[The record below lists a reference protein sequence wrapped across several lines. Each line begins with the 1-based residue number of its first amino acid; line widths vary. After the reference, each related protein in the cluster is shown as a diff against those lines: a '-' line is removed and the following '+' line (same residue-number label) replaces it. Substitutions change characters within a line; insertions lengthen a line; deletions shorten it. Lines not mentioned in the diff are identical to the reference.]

1 MVLCE
6 LSVLEKMGR
15 IVAVP
20 AAGVNRNNRPMHRVT
35 LIPGDGIGPE
45 VIEAARRA
53 LEATGVAFEWD
64 RQDAGAELFE
74 RAGDPMPASVIDSI
88 RERGVAL
95 KGPTSTPA
103 GKGFRSINLALR
115 QELDLYAGIRPCRAF
130 AGVASARPG
139 TDVVI
144 VRMNQEDLY
153 AGIEYGYDTPEAA
166 ALRELVAASDGVR
179 LGEDTGL
186 SIKPISLSASR
197 RVVRR
202 AFEYARANGRAKV
215 TAVHKATV
223 MHHTDGLFLR
233 AASEVAEEYG
243 DVEYEHRLVDSMAA
257 ELVARPER
265 CDVLVMPVL
274 YGDILSDIGAA
285 LIGGLGMAPGCSVSD
300 RHALFEAVHG
310 SAPRHRGANRANPT
324 AAMLSGRL
332 LLDHLGEH
340 AAAERLEAAI
350 RGVIAEG
357 RAVTY
362 DVKASADDPTAV
374 GTREFADAVVG
385 RLAGADARA

>member
-1 MVLCE
+1 
-6 LSVLEKMGR
+6 
-15 IVAVP
+15 
-20 AAGVNRNNRPMHRVT
+20 MHHVT
-35 LIPGDGIGPE
+35 LIPGDGVGPD
-45 VIEAARRA
+45 VIDAARRA

-64 RQDAGAELFE
+64 RRDAGAELFE
-74 RAGDPMPASVIDSI
+74 REGDPMPAAVIDSI

-103 GKGFRSINLALR
+103 GQGFRSINLALR
-115 QELDLYAGIRPCRAF
+115 QELDLFAGIRPCRTF

-153 AGIEYGYDTPEAA
+153 AGIEYGHATPEAA
-166 ALRELVAASDGVR
+166 ALRELVAASGGER

-186 SIKPISLSASR
+186 SLKPISLSGSR

-223 MHHTDGLFLR
+223 MRHTDGLFLQ

-243 DVEYEHRLVDSMAA
+243 DIAFDQRLVDSMAA
-257 ELVARPER
+257 ELVARPEH

-285 LIGGLGMAPGCSVSD
+285 LVGGLGMAPGCSVGD
-300 RHALFEAVHG
+300 RHAVFEAVHG
-310 SAPRHRGANRANPT
+310 SAPRHRGRNRVNPA

-340 AAAERLEAAI
+340 DAAERLEAAI
-350 RGVIAEG
+350 RAVIAEG
-357 RAVTY
+357 RTVTY
-362 DVKASADDPTAV
+362 DLKAAPDDPAAA
-374 GTREFADAVVG
+374 GTREFADAVV
-385 RLAGADARA
+385 ARVEASG